1 MTDFIPEFPDSPA
14 LHEFRLKLS
23 QEFAR
28 LYAEI
33 DRKNLT
39 IKALTEERDEVV
51 GMTNKLTAE
60 RDDARALYCGVLEAY
75 KRGDGREEAKK
86 RGWFCFKEKP

>member
-28 LYAEI
+28 LYTEI

-39 IKALTEERDEVV
+39 IKVLTEERDEVV
-51 GMTNKLTAE
+51 RMTNKLTAE
-60 RDDARALYCGVLEAY
+60 RDYARALYCGVLEAY

-86 RGWFCFKEKP
+86 HGWFCFKKN